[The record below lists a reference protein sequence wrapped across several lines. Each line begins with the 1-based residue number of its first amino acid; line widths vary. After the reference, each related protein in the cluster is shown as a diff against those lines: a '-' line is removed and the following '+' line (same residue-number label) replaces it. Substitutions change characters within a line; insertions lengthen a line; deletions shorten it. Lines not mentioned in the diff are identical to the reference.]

1 MKKIIGFTS
10 LFIGMMLLSLF
21 NLKSNIHMLLDNRG
35 EAYNYEVENQKVLTN
50 STNLLIRQINLR
62 RRNSSISKKII
73 SKISRPKLYYIE
85 FKKNSNN
92 FSVAYYKNGST
103 ANYNIKD
110 NTLFSIN
117 SSFYDL
123 NFNPSGLITIKG
135 KEYGKPSISSGSL

>member
-62 RRNSSISKKII
+62 RRNSSISKK
-73 SKISRPKLYYIE
+73 
-85 FKKNSNN
+85 NN
-92 FSVAYYKNGST
+92 K
-103 ANYNIKD
+103 
-110 NTLFSIN
+110 
-117 SSFYDL
+117 
-123 NFNPSGLITIKG
+123 
-135 KEYGKPSISSGSL
+135 